1 MTPADPA
8 DPDPELTGSKLAARW
23 VTINGRL
30 AALGIV
36 VQDAGNPAAL
46 TREPSLSPHQWER
59 LLVIR
64 ARP

>member
-1 MTPADPA
+1 MTPDDPTDPGPRVAD
-8 DPDPELTGSKLAARW
+8 RW
-23 VTINGRL
+23 VAINGRL

-36 VQDAGNPAAL
+36 VQDAGNPEAL
-46 TREPSLSPHQWER
+46 TREPRLSPHQWER